1 MDPTGE
7 QFPPPANIVSADV
20 VVFGVRPDEDDRKS
34 LQVLLVRR
42 PWEPFAGYWALPGDY
57 VRPQESLNA
66 AAARALT
73 DKTGLRP
80 AYLEQLY
87 TFGLPER
94 GARDRV
100 VSVAYYALARH
111 DVAWSAADRPD
122 SIRWWPVDRLPVVL
136 AFDHAR
142 IVDYALWRLRNKVSY
157 AHVAFQFLPP
167 TFTLAQLREV
177 YEVIW
182 MRRLDPTN
190 FRRRVAAAGTIV
202 PTAERVAGGRHRP
215 PQLFRCAVDPN
226 ELSQGPPA

>member
-1 MDPTGE
+1 MGPVDTSHQPIPTLV
-7 QFPPPANIVSADV
+7 AADV
-20 VVFGVRPDEDDRKS
+20 VVFGVRPDGDGQKS
-34 LQVLLVRR
+34 LQVLLVHRG
-42 PWEPFAGYWALPGDY
+42 WEPFAGYWALPGDY

-66 AAARALT
+66 TAARALT
-73 DKTGLRP
+73 EKTGLHP

-100 VSVAYYALARH
+100 VSVAYYALVRGDVESETARR
-111 DVAWSAADRPD
+111 SD
-122 SIRWWPVDRLPVVL
+122 SVRWWPVDHLPTVL

-142 IVDYALWRLRNKVSY
+142 IVEYALWRLRNKVSY

-167 TFTLAQLREV
+167 TFTLAELRGV

-182 MRRLDPTN
+182 KRRLDPTN

-202 PTAERVAGGRHRP
+202 ETTERVAGGRHRP
-215 PQLFRCAVDPN
+215 PRLFRCAVDPN
-226 ELSQGPPA
+226 DLYQGPSA